1 MSCPKR
7 LPRKNQRIQCGSNPG
22 HLNYGSN
29 TLPLSHAGLL
39 NCHIIMDPNNP
50 FGETNQLNPGV
61 EWSLVMQRIYHGQ
74 KCHMFDLGQPS
85 RTMQTELS
93 RSCNIILTCIQPRF
107 PVFAEHGD
115 IQFFLSTTR
124 ISLQYHPW
132 YIFFDIPRIFLEY
145 ECIFCG

>member
-50 FGETNQLNPGV
+50 CGKTNQLNPGV

-107 PVFAEHGD
+107 CRAWRYTIFSFNYANILAISPV
-115 IQFFLSTTR
+115 IYL
-124 ISLQYHPW
+124 
-132 YIFFDIPRIFLEY
+132 FDIPRIFLEY